1 MELRRA
7 VVALSNEGTSPQGR
21 WILLPDR
28 PKFSLAF
35 SRALGKVVVHV
46 HGPLDATTAPDL
58 EARLVD
64 VIDNQGNRQVVLD
77 LRGMTSI
84 DANGL
89 FVLAD
94 ALKRMDDHGG
104 ELLLSG
110 PARAVEGQLRAV
122 GLEETF
128 GITPE
133 WTHPARGGIGASGRW
148 LHDGAR

>member
-1 MELRRA
+1 M
-7 VVALSNEGTSPQGR
+7 
-21 WILLPDR
+21 PDR
-28 PKFSLAF
+28 PEFSLAF

-58 EARLVD
+58 AARLVD

-94 ALKRMDDHGG
+94 ALKRMDEYGG
-104 ELLLSG
+104 EVLLSG
-110 PARAVEGQLRAV
+110 PTRAVDDHLRAV

-133 WTHPARGGIGASGRW
+133 WTHPARGGINTSRRPQ
-148 LHDGAR
+148 LDGAP

>member
-1 MELRRA
+1 M
-7 VVALSNEGTSPQGR
+7 
-21 WILLPDR
+21 PDC
-28 PKFSLAF
+28 PKFSLVF
-35 SRALGKVVVHV
+35 SRALGKVIVHV
-46 HGPLDATTAPDL
+46 HGPVDANTAPAL

-64 VIDNQGNRQVVLD
+64 IIDNQGNRQVVLD
-77 LRGMTSI
+77 FRKVTSI
-84 DANGL
+84 DADGL

-94 ALKRMDDHGG
+94 ALKRMDDYGG

-110 PARAVEGQLRAV
+110 PARSVEGQLRAV

-133 WTHPARGGIGASGRW
+133 WTHPARGGLGARDSW

>member
-1 MELRRA
+1 M
-7 VVALSNEGTSPQGR
+7 
-21 WILLPDR
+21 PDR
-28 PKFSLAF
+28 PGFSLVF
-35 SRALGKVVVHV
+35 SRALGKVVVQIK
-46 HGPLDATTAPDL
+46 GMLDSHTAPRL

-77 LRGMTSI
+77 LRKMTGV
-84 DANGL
+84 DAAGL

-94 ALKRMDDHGG
+94 ALKRMADYGG

-110 PARAVEGQLRAV
+110 PTRDVEDQLRAV

-133 WTHPARGGIGASGRW
+133 WTHPARGGIDASHRW
-148 LHDGAR
+148 QHDRAP